1 MEELGPL
8 VKETEK
14 ETGLLEQREYR
25 IWHQKTRAYDGSVN

>member
-1 MEELGPL
+1 MAELGPL

-25 IWHQKTRAYDGSVN
+25 QDFALEDQGL